1 MKHKGILSSVNG
13 TTLTLSLLQFGQMG
27 RRIQKKKKKK
37 ENITWEVV
45 GVARAALRVQRL
57 GRALRV
63 SPSFSE
69 FLGVSLSFAGFGI
82 RGAQRGGK
90 KSFGHLSNLWA
101 DLEPALGKS
110 TLSAGRER
118 VETNC

>member
-1 MKHKGILSSVNG
+1 M
-13 TTLTLSLLQFGQMG
+13 
-27 RRIQKKKKKK
+27 
-37 ENITWEVV
+37 
-45 GVARAALRVQRL
+45 ARAALRVQRL